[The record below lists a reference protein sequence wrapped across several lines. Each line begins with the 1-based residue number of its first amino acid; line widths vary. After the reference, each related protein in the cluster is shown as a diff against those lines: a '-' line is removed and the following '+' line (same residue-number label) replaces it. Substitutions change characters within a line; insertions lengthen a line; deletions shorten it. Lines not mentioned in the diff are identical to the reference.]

1 MKLWIIFTVM
11 KNGCVNNKKIV
22 LPVKLMGY
30 LDALKG
36 AIQQEFH
43 QRAFQTPFKLE
54 HLNR

>member
-1 MKLWIIFTVM
+1 MKLWIIFMVM

-30 LDALKG
+30 LDALKR